1 MTDAEERLTRLEAKI
16 EWLKEDYD
24 CIKGEIRNIMA
35 ESITI
40 RNSLQ
45 DNARNIKSLN
55 DYIVLKENDV
65 WSRMK
70 LNEDKEI

>member
-1 MTDAEERLTRLEAKI
+1 MTDVERLTKLEAKI

-35 ESITI
+35 EWITI

-55 DYIVLKENDV
+55 DYIVLKENDM
-65 WSRMK
+65 WSKIK
-70 LNEDKEI
+70 LNEDKEV